1 MLGNL
6 EGLIT
11 SDAAQ
16 EMTGYTVDHLRRL
29 ARTGVV
35 QAILVG
41 RQWFFDP
48 DSLRQHQEVAKPGPR
63 PGTRR
68 NVPVEVADK

>member
-29 ARTGVV
+29 AGTGAV
-35 QAILVG
+35 QAIKVG

-48 DSLRQHQEVAKPGPR
+48 DSLRQHQEGAKPGPR

>member
-1 MLGNL
+1 MTNVL

-16 EMTGYTVDHLRRL
+16 TMTGYTVDHLRRL
-29 ARTGVV
+29 ARTGAV

-48 DSLRQHQEVAKPGPR
+48 DALRQHQEGAKPGPR

-68 NVPVEVADK
+68 NVPVEVADR